1 MKSTSQPGHHQNKK
15 EPLQP
20 ESHVAEP
27 LADSVPVSDGSFR
40 LAFENAP
47 IGMAVIDFDY
57 RFRRVN
63 RPLCDALG
71 YEPDELLGRK
81 FVDITHPDDVERD
94 INLAAKLFRREI
106 PSYKI
111 EKRFITK
118 QGNIAWLDVTALVI
132 RREDGEPLYGL
143 AMVDNI
149 TQRKQAQEALRRS
162 EERYR
167 SFVVNSSEG
176 IWRLEVEHPI
186 DTKLPVSEQIRLFDK
201 YAYLAECNDT
211 MARFYG
217 HPRADDI
224 IGWHVKELAPAS
236 VPPIGDTIK
245 QFVGSSYRLL
255 NLQTSRVDEQGVK
268 KYYTSTL
275 IGIIIND
282 MLLRVWGVQRDRT
295 EQKTFELELE
305 YSQQQLRSLSA
316 HLQSLRERERTDLAR
331 ELHDALGQPLTS
343 IKIDI
348 SLLQKK
354 LATAS
359 PATLPSLNDK
369 LTEISELLNETI
381 ASVKALST
389 ELRPGVLDKFGLVAA
404 MEWQCEEFSRR
415 SGIECRCNVPVKEL
429 SLASDVSTALFRIL
443 QEALTNVVRHSQ
455 AEQVKV
461 DLNVDD
467 STVALTISDNG
478 RGITETELSSPTSL
492 GLLGMRERVE
502 FLGGSLIIEGKPGLG
517 TVVRV
522 RTPLM
527 TANAKGSAQNG

>member
-1 MKSTSQPGHHQNKK
+1 MKSTGQPKQRGNKK
-15 EPLQP
+15 RPTPP
-20 ESHVAEP
+20 ESHVSKT
-27 LADSVPVSDGSFR
+27 LADRFRVSDGSFR

-47 IGMAVIDFDY
+47 IGMAVIDSDY

-63 RPLCDALG
+63 HPLCDALG
-71 YEPDELLGRK
+71 YDADELLGRK

-94 INLAAKLFRREI
+94 LNLAAKLFRREI

-118 QGNIAWLDVTALVI
+118 EGNIAWLDVTALVV

-176 IWRLEVEHPI
+176 IWRLEIDHPI
-186 DTKLPVSEQIRLFDK
+186 DTNLSVAEQIRLVDK

-217 HPRADDI
+217 HPRVDDI
-224 IGWHVKELAPAS
+224 VGWRLNELAPTS
-236 VPPIGDTIK
+236 MPPITNSIEL
-245 QFVGSSYRLL
+245 FINSNYRLL
-255 NLQTSRVDEQGVK
+255 NFESSRVDTQELTR
-268 KYYTSTL
+268 YYSSNL

-282 MLLRVWGVQRDRT
+282 MLLRIWGVQRDRT
-295 EQKTFELELE
+295 DQKTAELELE
-305 YSQQQLRSLSA
+305 RSHQQLRSLSA

-331 ELHDALGQPLTS
+331 ELHDTLGQPLTS
-343 IKIDI
+343 IKIDV

-354 LATAS
+354 LATAAPTTFGS
-359 PATLPSLNDK
+359 VSEKFN
-369 LTEISELLNETI
+369 EVSELLDQTI

-415 SGIECRCNVPVKEL
+415 SGIECRCNVPGKEL
-429 SLASDVSTALFRIL
+429 SLATEVSTALFRIL

-455 AEQVKV
+455 ADQVRV
-461 DLNVDD
+461 DLTLDE
-467 STVALTISDNG
+467 STVSLTIADNG
-478 RGITETELSSPTSL
+478 VGITQAEIRSPTSL

-502 FLGGSLIIEGKPGLG
+502 FLGGNLTIDGKPGAG
-517 TVVRV
+517 TIVRV
-522 RTPLM
+522 RTPF
-527 TANAKGSAQNG
+527 KPRESVEE

>member
-1 MKSTSQPGHHQNKK
+1 MKSTSQPRRRSNKK
-15 EPLQP
+15 ESDPS
-20 ESHVAEP
+20 ESHVAESQE
-27 LADSVPVSDGSFR
+27 DTVQVSDGSFR

-47 IGMAVIDFDY
+47 IGMAVIDFDFC
-57 RFRRVN
+57 FRRVN
-63 RPLCDALG
+63 KPLCDALG
-71 YEPDELLGRK
+71 YEAEELLGRK

-94 INLAAKLFRREI
+94 LSLAARLFRREI

-118 QGNIAWLDVTALVI
+118 EGNIAWLEVTALVI

-176 IWRLEVEHPI
+176 IWRLEIEEPV
-186 DTKLPVSEQIRLFDK
+186 DTRLPLNEQIRLLNK
-201 YAYLAECNDT
+201 YAYMAECNDT
-211 MARFYG
+211 MARIYG
-217 HPRADDI
+217 HQRADDI
-224 IGWHVKELAPAS
+224 IGWHLNELAPDS
-236 VPPIGDTIK
+236 IPPITDSIQ
-245 QFVGSSYRLL
+245 QFIDSNYRLL
-255 NLQTSRVDEQGVK
+255 NFASSRIDPQGETR
-268 KYYTSTL
+268 YYFSTL
-275 IGIIIND
+275 IGIVINN
-282 MLLRVWGVQRDRT
+282 MLLRIWGVQRDRT
-295 EQKTFELELE
+295 AQKTAELELE
-305 YSQQQLRSLSA
+305 RSHQQLRSLSA

-354 LATAS
+354 LSTAT
-359 PATLPSLNDK
+359 PGTLPTLNDK
-369 LTEISELLNETI
+369 LNEITELLNETI

-415 SGIECRCNVPVKEL
+415 SGIECRCSVPVKEL
-429 SLASDVSTALFRIL
+429 PLATEVSTALFRVL

-455 AEQVKV
+455 ADQVKV
-461 DLNVDD
+461 ELTADD
-467 STVALTISDNG
+467 STVSLTVADNG
-478 RGITETELSSPTSL
+478 TGITEQQLRSPTSL

-502 FLGGSLIIEGKPGLG
+502 FLGGTLSIEGKQDHG
-517 TVVRV
+517 TTVRV
-522 RTPLM
+522 STPLKLKE
-527 TANAKGSAQNG
+527 AE